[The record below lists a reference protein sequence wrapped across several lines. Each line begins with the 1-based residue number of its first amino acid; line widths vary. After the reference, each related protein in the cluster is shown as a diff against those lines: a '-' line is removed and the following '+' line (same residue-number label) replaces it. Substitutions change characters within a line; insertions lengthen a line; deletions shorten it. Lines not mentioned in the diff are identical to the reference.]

1 MNNSST
7 IEIIAFGVIMLSW
20 VGFTLAFILRGKP
33 QKTTD
38 RKRDP
43 SSIMGI
49 VVQGLGFAFVW
60 FFRRPLFGP
69 FAVQNNTLESVLLVI
84 AMLVAVFSVL
94 MVVSAVQT
102 LGKEWSLTARVVEGH
117 KLATEGAYNVTRNPI
132 YTAMLG
138 MLIAT
143 GLVLSSWIALG
154 FGLLAFFVG
163 TYIRVRS
170 EERLLEEAFGSDF
183 QAYKKRVPV
192 LIPGIF

>member
-1 MNNSST
+1 MNDSRT
-7 IEIIAFGVIMLSW
+7 IEMIAFGVIMLCW
-20 VGFTLAFILRGKP
+20 AGFTLAFILRGKP
-33 QKTTD
+33 PKTTD

-49 VVQGLGFAFVW
+49 VVQGLGFVFVW
-60 FFRRPLFGP
+60 SFRRPMFGP
-69 FAVQNNTLESVLLVI
+69 FAVQNNALESALSVI
-84 AMLVAVFSVL
+84 AMLVAVFSVWL
-94 MVVSAVQT
+94 VVSAVQT

-138 MLIAT
+138 MMIAT
-143 GLVLSSWIALG
+143 GLVLSSWVALG

-170 EERLLEEAFGSDF
+170 EERLLEETFGSDF
-183 QAYKKRVPV
+183 QAYKKRVPA

>member
-1 MNNSST
+1 MNNSRT
-7 IEIIAFGVIMLSW
+7 IEVVAFAVIMLCW
-20 VGFTLAFILRGKP
+20 VGFTVAFMLRGKP
-33 QKTTD
+33 PKTTE

-60 FFRRPLFGP
+60 SFRRPLFGP
-69 FAVQNNTLESVLLVI
+69 FAVQNNTLESVLSVI
-84 AMLVAVFSVL
+84 AMLVAVFSVW
-94 MVVSAVQT
+94 MVGSAVQT

-143 GLVLSSWIALG
+143 GLVLSSWIALAL
-154 FGLLAFFVG
+154 GLLAFFVG

-170 EERLLEEAFGSDF
+170 EERLLEETFGSDF
-183 QAYKKRVPV
+183 EAYKRRVPV

>member
-1 MNNSST
+1 
-7 IEIIAFGVIMLSW
+7 
-20 VGFTLAFILRGKP
+20 
-33 QKTTD
+33 
-38 RKRDP
+38 
-43 SSIMGI
+43 
-49 VVQGLGFAFVW
+49 
-60 FFRRPLFGP
+60 
-69 FAVQNNTLESVLLVI
+69 
-84 AMLVAVFSVL
+84 MLVGVFSVW

-143 GLVLSSWIALG
+143 GLVLSSWIALI

-183 QAYKKRVPV
+183 QAYKERVPV